1 MIGIQLSKEMEG
13 AVITYPKDS
22 VSFKSPSGITI
33 GFCKVI
39 GEKEIEIESM
49 MDPELMKTLQTIKD
63 SLVAR
68 PRGKIKTNNNVIVAF
83 KIDGFILK
91 SK

>member
-1 MIGIQLSKEMEG
+1 MISIQLSKETEG
-13 AVITYPKDS
+13 ALITYPKDT

-33 GFCKVI
+33 GFCKVVD
-39 GEKEIEIESM
+39 EKEIVIESM
-49 MDPELMKTLQTIKD
+49 MDPELMARLQTIKD
-63 SLVAR
+63 TLVAS
-68 PRGKIKTNNNVIVAF
+68 PSGKVKRNNNVIVAF